1 MKQALK
7 ALVREL
13 TPPILYR
20 GLQAIAG
27 NRAQKPSTEFVV
39 EEFGRTLRHRG
50 SSADV
55 QVLQQVFLLREYGF
69 ERLKR
74 LPEIQAFHDQCD
86 APLIVDCGANIG
98 ASAVWFG
105 CHFPR
110 ARIVALEPEQDNFRL
125 LRENTAGLRV
135 DLVQGAI
142 AAHPGE
148 LDLFDPGDGEWAY
161 RTVGT
166 EGKRL
171 STVRAYDLREL
182 VALAAGSTPFILK
195 IDVEGAEDGL
205 FDRDPETFARFPI
218 VIVELHDWMLPGMGT
233 STSFIRWHLGQDRD
247 LAVRGENLFSLSN
260 TLLPWSA
267 SRQGTASRDSDDRTG
282 HAADQA
288 VEVARI
294 GAAPPRPGAA

>member
-7 ALVREL
+7 TLVREL

-20 GLQAIAG
+20 GLQAVAG
-27 NRAQKPSTEFVV
+27 NRKQEPRTDFVV

-86 APLIVDCGANIG
+86 SPLIVDCGANIG

-105 CHFPR
+105 CNFPR

-125 LRENTAGLRV
+125 LRGNTTGLRV

-142 AAHPGE
+142 APQPGE

-161 RTVGT
+161 RTVGG

-171 STVRAYDLREL
+171 STVRAYELREL
-182 VALAAGSTPFILK
+182 VELAAGSTPFILK

-205 FDRDPETFARFPI
+205 FDRDPATFSRFPI
-218 VIVELHDWMLPGMGT
+218 VIVELHDWMLPRMRT
-233 STSFIRWHLGQDRD
+233 STSFVRWHVWEDRD
-247 LAVRGENLFSLSN
+247 LAVRGENLFSISN
-260 TLLPWSA
+260 TLLPCSPMQ
-267 SRQGTASRDSDDRTG
+267 QGAVGRDPADG
-282 HAADQA
+282 PGIAADRADVVGIDSAQRQPDPA
-288 VEVARI
+288 
-294 GAAPPRPGAA
+294 